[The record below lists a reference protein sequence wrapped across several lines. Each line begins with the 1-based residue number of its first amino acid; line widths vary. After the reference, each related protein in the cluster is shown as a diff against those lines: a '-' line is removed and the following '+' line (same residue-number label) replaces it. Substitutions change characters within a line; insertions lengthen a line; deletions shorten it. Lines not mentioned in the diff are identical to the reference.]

1 MNPPNVLVECSIENI
16 QDELCEPR
24 MENKNDRSFVP
35 PKYMYIKNLIPV
47 VLDLYN
53 VHYSSWST
61 IFRDAARPYNLLH
74 HIDPTIPTPDVQSIT
89 SIDDDDTTLWR
100 RQDAIVLS
108 WIYATISPYLL
119 YKLRGKK
126 PSTAM
131 NAWAF
136 LRYMCHE
143 YTTTVNKK
151 RRRFIHHID
160 LDEDDQVV
168 DDDRVDF
175 ISNLSDDLL
184 VYVLFLVADMKTAA
198 RTSLLSKRWT
208 HVWTQLKD
216 LDFDDLETSKT
227 LNCTDYARPEID
239 NFVDRVNCVIIANQA
254 AYLDT
259 FRIQFPL
266 NSSYAADI
274 HNWLK
279 FAFGKEVRNLD
290 LDFGART
297 YASIHYSNIFSNNP
311 ALVLNTTLTSFQ
323 LRSVTIKGPFLQ
335 WVLTNC
341 LNLER
346 LSLHRCKASADDDS
360 ASSKS
365 HRKLVVSSLKLK
377 HLEFFGSLKLL
388 NFEVLCLSAP
398 NLTSVIIC
406 EKELPVEYRSVP
418 SLVDATFGGV
428 CRYHI
433 FQDLDTLS
441 GFSSQLEKLSI
452 PWQMEHSVPSQF
464 PKFANVQQLEIE
476 STYGHIDLIRSTSL
490 IEACPLLQT
499 FKLKMMC
506 SCRTQRD
513 VTRQISAPNNAQENA
528 IRCHQH
534 LKVVEYLGYHGCA
547 SATELAICLARHAP
561 MLQRFIFDTR
571 LPRYRESPLHPSDRE
586 IVRRTKRLA
595 IRIQRMQYPL
605 DVVVL

>member
-1 MNPPNVLVECSIENI
+1 MNPPNVLVGCTIKNI

-24 MENKNDRSFVP
+24 MENRNDRSFVP

-61 IFRDAARPYNLLH
+61 IFRDAARAYNLLH
-74 HIDPTIPTPDVQSIT
+74 HIDPTIPTPHVQEIT

-119 YKLRGKK
+119 YKLRDKK

-136 LRYMCHE
+136 LRDMCQE

-168 DDDRVDF
+168 DDNRVDF

-208 HVWTQLKD
+208 HVWTQLKY
-216 LDFDDLETSKT
+216 LHFDDLETSNT
-227 LNCTDYARPEID
+227 LNCTYYARPEID
-239 NFVDRVNCVIIANQA
+239 KFVDRVNRVIIANKDP
-254 AYLDT
+254 YLDT
-259 FRIQFPL
+259 FRIHFPL
-266 NSSYAADI
+266 NSSYNADI
-274 HNWLK
+274 CNWLK
-279 FAFGKEVRNLD
+279 FAFGKEVRNFV
-290 LDFGART
+290 LDFGGST
-297 YASIHYSNIFSNNP
+297 YASIHYSNIFSSNP
-311 ALVLNTTLTSFQ
+311 ALILNTTLTSFH
-323 LRSVTIKGPFLQ
+323 LKSVIMKGPLLQ

-341 LNLER
+341 LNLQR
-346 LSLHRCKASADDDS
+346 LSLHFCKASADDDS
-360 ASSKS
+360 GSSKNQ
-365 HRKLVVSSLKLK
+365 RKLVVSSLKLK

-398 NLTSVIIC
+398 NLTSFIIY
-406 EKELPVEYRSVP
+406 ESEFDVEYLSVP
-418 SLVDATFGGV
+418 SLVDATFG
-428 CRYHI
+428 CSYCYHI

-452 PWQMEHSVPSQF
+452 RWQLAYSAKIFYSQF
-464 PKFANVQQLEIE
+464 PNFANVQQLEIV
-476 STYGHIDLIRSTSL
+476 SPYRHRNLILSTSL
-490 IEACPLLQT
+490 IEACPLLHT

-506 SCRTQRD
+506 YYMAEGTGQ
-513 VTRQISAPNNAQENA
+513 VSAPSNAQENA

-534 LKVVEYLGYHGCA
+534 LKVVEYLGYYGCA
-547 SATELAICLARHAP
+547 SAAELAICLARHAP
-561 MLQRFIFDTR
+561 MLQKENLKFGHGGIDDK
-571 LPRYRESPLHPSDRE
+571 L
-586 IVRRTKRLA
+586 
-595 IRIQRMQYPL
+595 
-605 DVVVL
+605 